1 LSEKEWNE
9 LVDLANKWG
18 KENWGDKYF
27 TIDGYWGQRS
37 KDRITNGKLF
47 YDKLTDYLHSQEKAS
62 KFLESLGYDWIHY
75 FWGRDWEAWVIFNDD
90 ALEITKHHKY

>member
-1 LSEKEWNE
+1 MLSSTMRDRKAKAWLYEKWKDYPATDWKGLYNE
-9 LVDLANKWG
+9 LQYLLG
-18 KENWGDKYF
+18 GDK
-27 TIDGYWGQRS
+27 
-37 KDRITNGKLF
+37 
-47 YDKLTDYLHSQEKAS
+47 EAS